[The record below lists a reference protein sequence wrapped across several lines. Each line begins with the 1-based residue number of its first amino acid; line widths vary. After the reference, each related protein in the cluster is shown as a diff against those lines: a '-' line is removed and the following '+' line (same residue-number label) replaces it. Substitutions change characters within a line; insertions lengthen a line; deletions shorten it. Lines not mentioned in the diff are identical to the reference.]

1 MASRSA
7 TRPYRS
13 LRRPRPCDE
22 CRNRKLRCQ
31 NENGPPCRRCA
42 REGVPCTFQSHPRQQ
57 SRRGVQSTSMQRS
70 PSPPASNDPGSPFAP
85 MEHTPLSQP
94 TTSAG
99 HSRYSPV
106 SHAHHSQACSGD
118 ATLSIGLEQPSVTAH
133 SSITPQQI
141 PDTRLTTQFS
151 QSIDKIQGHSAQLFG
166 ASSESDPWLL
176 RHCQFDEFGMRN
188 FHKTHFRN
196 VGGVPIAQKIPVHF
210 MISTNELY
218 ESVRDETRI
227 NAENDYDTELNHIV
241 PPEYGPRLIA
251 L

>member
-31 NENGPPCRRCA
+31 NENGPPCYRCS
-42 REGVPCTFQSHPRQQ
+42 REGVSCTFQSHPWQRSRRDGQSMSMQQ
-57 SRRGVQSTSMQRS
+57 SPSS
-70 PSPPASNDPGSPFAP
+70 PTNNDPESPFATLA
-85 MEHTPLSQP
+85 HTPLS
-94 TTSAG
+94 TISAA
-99 HSRYSPV
+99 HSRNSPV
-106 SHAHHSQACSGD
+106 SHAHHSQECSRD
-118 ATLSIGLEQPSVTAH
+118 AGLSIGLEQPSITAD

-141 PDTRLTTQFS
+141 PDARLSTQFS
-151 QSIDKIQGHSAQLFG
+151 QSIDKIQDHSAQLFG

-210 MISTNELY
+210 MISTNELH
-218 ESVRDETRI
+218 ENVGDETRI

-241 PPEYGPRLIA
+241 PLEYGPRLVA